1 MSIGT
6 KSILFGAHA
15 FWLHPFFVAEAWR
28 QLYGFPWDVR
38 LWVAFFVHDLGYWKA
53 TDLEGPEGE
62 KHVYAGARILSW
74 LFGDEWGEFCR
85 RHSRCWA
92 KKQGCKVSR
101 LAAAD
106 KLAFVMTPWWLY
118 LPMVS
123 ATGELTEYMTV
134 SRQRHTGDCSFAESE
149 LLLLSSGDA
158 RSWLSGLHAY
168 TRRWVEGNKDHCLR
182 VDEICVMSSRLRS
195 RSQRAS
201 EVRGFVGQPKA

>member
-53 TDLEGPEGE
+53 KDLEGPAGE
-62 KHVYAGARILSW
+62 SHVYLGARILRS
-74 LFGDEWGEFCR
+74 LFGDAWGEFSV
-85 RHSRCWA
+85 RHSRYWA

-106 KLAFVMTPWWLY
+106 KLAFVLTPWWLY

-123 ATGELTEYMTV
+123 ATGELNEYMAV
-134 SRQRHTGDCSFAESE
+134 SRERQADDCSFTESE
-149 LLLLSSGDA
+149 RILLLSGKAS
-158 RSWLSGLHAY
+158 SWLIGLHTY
-168 TRRWVEGNKDHCLR
+168 TRRWVEENKNHCLR
-182 VDEICVMSSRLRS
+182 VDQLSAEWPLAVADL
-195 RSQRAS
+195 
-201 EVRGFVGQPKA
+201 